1 MRFAQPTLWQV
12 ASVWFCADDEHRDFV
27 TRALSTLIDEISTQP
42 ASRLLISALA
52 LAAAGFIDWLTK
64 GSLPIVYAIPVVLA
78 AILDGTG
85 GGLAIAALSSTG
97 IFAFSPHQPVM
108 TKVLESLALFALA
121 CVAALTTGRER
132 GLRCHYQQVAGQ
144 LSSVY
149 EKVQANF
156 EGMKRAERLS
166 AIGQLSAG
174 LAHEI
179 RNPLASISGAA
190 AILTRSQHVDPKNA
204 KCLQIITS
212 ECERLNG
219 LLTNFLNFAR
229 PRPPRLRAVQLEP
242 VLENV
247 LALASHGVHGK
258 AIHFEKRVE
267 KGLRSVECDP
277 EQLEQVLLNLMINA
291 IEASPDGGSVT
302 LSAAAEENRIAIGVA
317 DQGHG
322 VTPAHIDRLFDPFFT
337 TKEHG
342 TGLGLPVAHQIVRQ
356 MGGSLLANANAG
368 RGMTFSVI
376 LPAKAQNR

>member
-1 MRFAQPTLWQV
+1 MDKIT
-12 ASVWFCADDEHRDFV
+12 
-27 TRALSTLIDEISTQP
+27 TRPVLR
-42 ASRLLISALA
+42 RLLCTFAL
-52 LAAAGFIDWLTK
+52 LAAGFVDWLTG
-64 GSLPIVYAIPVVLA
+64 GSVVVYAIPVVLA
-78 AILDGTG
+78 AALEGWG
-85 GGLAIAALSSTG
+85 GGLAVAALSSAWV
-97 IFAFSPHQPVM
+97 FAKSPAQAV
-108 TKVLESLALFALA
+108 TTNVSESLALMLLACLTALA
-121 CVAALTTGRER
+121 TGRER
-132 GLRCHYQQVAGQ
+132 RLRHHYQQVAEQ
-144 LSSVY
+144 LSGVY

-190 AILTRSQHVDPKNA
+190 AILARSQNLDPKNT
-204 KCLQIITS
+204 KCLEIITS

-229 PRPPRLRAVQLEP
+229 PRPPRLQSVQLEP

-247 LALASHGVHGK
+247 LGLASHGVRGK
-258 AIHFEKRVE
+258 TVRFENKIE
-267 KGLRSVECDP
+267 SGLQPVECDP

-291 IEASPDGGSVT
+291 IEASPDGGIVT
-302 LSAAAEENRIAIGVA
+302 LSAAAEESRIAIGVV

-322 VTPAHIDRLFDPFFT
+322 VAPAHIDRLFDPFFT

-356 MGGSLLANANAG
+356 MGGSLLAQANTD
-368 RGMTFSVI
+368 RGMTFSVV
-376 LPAKAQNR
+376 LPAKAEN

>member
-1 MRFAQPTLWQV
+1 VLAAT
-12 ASVWFCADDEHRDFV
+12 
-27 TRALSTLIDEISTQP
+27 ALEL
-42 ASRLLISALA
+42 SALA
-52 LAAAGFIDWLTK
+52 G
-64 GSLPIVYAIPVVLA
+64 
-78 AILDGTG
+78 
-85 GGLAIAALSSTG
+85 
-97 IFAFSPHQPVM
+97 
-108 TKVLESLALFALA
+108 LA
-121 CVAALTTGRER
+121 CVVAAVTGRER
-132 GLRCHYQQVAGQ
+132 RLRHHYQQIAEQ

-190 AILTRSQHVDPKNA
+190 AILARGQHLDPKSA
-204 KCLQIITS
+204 KCLAIITS

-229 PRPPRLRAVQLEP
+229 PRPPRLQNVQIEP

-247 LALASHGVHGK
+247 LALARHGVRGK
-258 AIHFEKRVE
+258 TVHFEKTIAI
-267 KGLRSVECDP
+267 GLQSVECDP

-291 IEASPDGGSVT
+291 IEASPDGGVVT
-302 LSAAAEENRIAIGVA
+302 LSAAAEDSSMAIGIA

-322 VTPAHIDRLFDPFFT
+322 VAPAHIDRLFDPFFT
-337 TKEHG
+337 TKEQG

-356 MGGSLLANANAG
+356 MGGSLLAKANSG
-368 RGMTFSVI
+368 QGMTFSVV
-376 LPAKAQNR
+376 LPAKAQNQ

>member
-1 MRFAQPTLWQV
+1 
-12 ASVWFCADDEHRDFV
+12 
-27 TRALSTLIDEISTQP
+27 
-42 ASRLLISALA
+42 LLL
-52 LAAAGFIDWLTK
+52 
-64 GSLPIVYAIPVVLA
+64 
-78 AILDGTG
+78 
-85 GGLAIAALSSTG
+85 
-97 IFAFSPHQPVM
+97 
-108 TKVLESLALFALA
+108 LA

-132 GLRCHYQQVAGQ
+132 RLRLHYQQVAKQ
-144 LSSVY
+144 LSDVY

-190 AILTRSQHVDPKNA
+190 AILARSRALDPQNA
-204 KCLQIITS
+204 RCLEIITS
-212 ECERLNG
+212 ESERLNG

-229 PRPPRLRAVQLEP
+229 PRPPRLQLLHLGP

-247 LALASHGVHGK
+247 LELATHGVRGK
-258 AIHFEKRVE
+258 AVRFEKSVE
-267 KGLRSVECDP
+267 TGLRPVECDP

-291 IEASPDGGSVT
+291 VEASPDGGTVT
-302 LSAAAEENRIAIGVA
+302 LSAAAQDNRIAIGVV

-322 VTPAHIDRLFDPFFT
+322 VAPAHIDRLFDPFFT

-356 MGGSLLANANAG
+356 MGGSLVAHANAE
-368 RGMTFSVI
+368 RGMTFSVV
-376 LPAKAQNR
+376 LPAKAQTR